1 MKKLSILIVF
11 SLSVNYVFA
20 QWFGGYNPQVYYDPC
35 VQSSIRAAQSA
46 KWVMQYDQMIM
57 QQQQWMINNG
67 INPYVNQNS
76 NSSGNSSRRSS
87 GRHVETSEKCIEC
100 NGKGYNIKEYYAGG
114 GEISKVKIT
123 CSYCKGSGK
132 IRTKKYVS
140 D

>member
-20 QWFGGYNPQVYYDPC
+20 QWFGGGYYPQTYYNPQIYYDPC
-35 VQSSIRAAQSA
+35 VQSAIRTAQSA
-46 KWVMQYDQMIM
+46 NMVMQMDQVIM

-67 INPYVNQNS
+67 INPYNNQK
-76 NSSGNSSRRSS
+76 RQSS
-87 GRHVETSEKCIEC
+87 GRYVETTEKCIEC
-100 NGKGYNIKEYYAGG
+100 RGQGYNVKEYYAGG
-114 GEISKVKIT
+114 GEIRKVKIN
-123 CSYCKGSGK
+123 CSYCNGSGK